1 MVGGPYPF
9 ATTKMLSSPARAI
22 APRIRA
28 RAPPPVNLPKTRTNH
43 ALAPFSSGYLAR
55 ASPSMA
61 ASSSVE
67 EEEREEEVARG
78 QGGIG
83 ALKGGMVSLSEWQA
97 WGTDSP
103 LPAMVMEAIKE
114 MKDLEEDF
122 GAKMKFGGVG
132 SKIKGTLRVIDDK
145 KKRSVYKTLDDP
157 EQKLQYFTARQV
169 ACRLLGSKGYLC
181 QKCWLPKEDCMCSR
195 MAPCDLWRGIR
206 FWLYM
211 HPKDFLRQNNTGKL
225 LWQLFGVRAATMCVY
240 GIPEQEEIMWDAFK
254 SGGKDKL
261 WILYPNEN
269 SSPKSLQDIELD
281 RPFAQEN
288 KEKPLN
294 FILLD
299 GTWSN
304 SSAMYKRLKERW
316 SAIWGEEDLPCIS
329 LSSLGASVMHKLRPQ
344 PAWDRTCTAAA
355 SAGLLSELG
364 LREELGGLGFD
375 KQANTI
381 ENSLDIL
388 LDALTKRRLHMGR
401 SITRKQ
407 RHNNCI

>member
-28 RAPPPVNLPKTRTNH
+28 PPPVNLPKTRTNH
-43 ALAPFSSGYLAR
+43 ALALFSSGSLAHP
-55 ASPSMA
+55 SPSMA

-67 EEEREEEVARG
+67 EEEREEEVATG

-103 LPAMVMEAIKE
+103 LPAMVVEAIKE

-132 SKIKGTLRVIDDK
+132 SKMKGTLRVIDDK
-145 KKRSVYKTLDDP
+145 KKRAVYKTLDDP
-157 EQKLQYFTARQV
+157 EQKLQFFTARQV
-169 ACRLLGSKGYLC
+169 ACRLLGSRGYLC
-181 QKCWLPKEDCMCSR
+181 QKCWLPKEDCMCPR
-195 MAPCDLWRGIR
+195 MASCDLWRGIR

-225 LWQLFGVRAATMCVY
+225 LWQLFGIQAATMCVY

-254 SGGKDKL
+254 SGGKDKI
-261 WILYPNEN
+261 WFLYPNVN

-288 KEKPLN
+288 KDKPLN

-316 SAIWGEEDLPCIS
+316 GTIWGEEDLPCIS

-344 PAWDRTCTAAA
+344 PGWDRTCTAAA
-355 SAGLLSELG
+355 AAGLLSELG
-364 LREELGGLGFD
+364 LREEFGGLGFD

-388 LDALTKRRLHMGR
+388 LDALTKRRLRMGR